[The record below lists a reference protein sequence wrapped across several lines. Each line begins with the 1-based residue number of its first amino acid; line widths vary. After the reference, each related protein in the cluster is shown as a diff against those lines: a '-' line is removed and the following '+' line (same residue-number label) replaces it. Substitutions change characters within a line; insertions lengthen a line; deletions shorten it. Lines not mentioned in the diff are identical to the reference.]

1 MIRSIFFNTLA
12 VFLCAIYFN
21 VPRRSAIP
29 VMLTSLSGILVQIF
43 IDQLLA
49 IKYLSILLAIMT
61 IGFVAGFFARR
72 QKLPTTIYLQA
83 GIIPLVPGRAL
94 YRMMYYFVFQDYNK
108 AIMFGAESVIIAG
121 ILAIGIYITSVISD
135 EIKFRIY
142 NIKNRRVIRNEEN

>member
-1 MIRSIFFNTLA
+1 MIKSIFFNTLA
-12 VFLCAIYFN
+12 VLLCAIYFN
-21 VPRRSAIP
+21 VPKRSAIP
-29 VMLTSLSGILVQIF
+29 AMLTSLAGILVQIF
-43 IDQLLA
+43 FDKFLG

-94 YRMMYYFVFQDYNK
+94 YRMIYYFVFQDYNK

-121 ILAIGIYITSVISD
+121 ILAIGIYITSIISD

>member
-1 MIRSIFFNTLA
+1 MIRSVFFNVLA
-12 VFLCAIYFN
+12 VLLSAIYFN
-21 VPRRSAIP
+21 VPIKSAIP
-29 VMLTSLSGILVQIF
+29 VMLTSLSGILVQI
-43 IDQLLA
+43 LLDRFLG
-49 IKYLSILLAIMT
+49 IKYLSILIAIMT
-61 IGFVAGFFARR
+61 IGFVAGMFARR

-108 AIMFGAESVIIAG
+108 AIMYGAESVIIAG

-142 NIKNRRVIRNEEN
+142 NIKNRRVIRSEEN

>member
-43 IDQLLA
+43 FDKFFG

-121 ILAIGIYITSVISD
+121 ILAIGIYITSIISD